1 MDFLSARTSKP
12 ILIASLFS
20 MSLFTKADVL
30 FTESFDDQPDFTST
44 MHDSTRGG
52 REIWNGAILPE
63 GWDAM
68 FQGTQWSPETGY
80 PDNHAS
86 FEILASNAD
95 KARGGTGKS
104 MVNWRESYNAGWN
117 NWASDSQLIKYLDK
131 QHDEIY
137 IEFWISFSE
146 NWYQRNNDDNFISK
160 IVRIGSFDGVGDP
173 YNGAAGAL
181 IVLTGYTNNA

>member
-137 IEFWISFSE
+137 IEFWISFGWRGIWQALKWSHVLGHAW
-146 NWYQRNNDDNFISK
+146 NQ
-160 IVRIGSFDGVGDP
+160 
-173 YNGAAGAL
+173 AGTPS
-181 IVLTGYTNNA
+181 TGPSLGYCLSPSQNHSPC